1 MSLKTNE
8 IKGLEGSLMNLFSL
22 FTKKELDD
30 WLKGENSLGKI
41 YEKKYS
47 QAEKITPEVKYVP
60 EIMKLNNDEIL
71 R

>member
-1 MSLKTNE
+1 M
-8 IKGLEGSLMNLFSL
+8 

-30 WLKGENSLGKI
+30 WQKGENSLSEI
-41 YEKKYS
+41 YVKKYEPKERI
-47 QAEKITPEVKYVP
+47 APEVKYVP